1 MESTF
6 WKVWGTPLIIAVFSM
21 IGLLSALTGD
31 DLWDVLSWLALG
43 IPVAVMIRFVPWR
56 KRQVKQRVR

>member
-6 WKVWGTPLIIAVFSM
+6 WKVWRAPLIIGLFSM

-31 DLWDVLSWLALG
+31 DLWDVLSWLTLG
-43 IPVAVMIRFVPWR
+43 IPVLIMIRFIPWR
-56 KRQVKQRVR
+56 KKQVKQRIR